1 MPSSRLHIPAAH
13 RLPVQCVLYMPHEKR
28 QGPGTIMNLSMDRCH
43 METRMEVCPGMI
55 VALYLLLPN
64 APQDIAIERAMVT
77 WARRGECGIQ
87 MQCLQ
92 PAEANQL
99 QDYLTVR
106 AC

>member
-1 MPSSRLHIPAAH
+1 MQTTTLQVPSSH
-13 RLPVQCVLYMPHEKR
+13 RVPVQCVLYMPHNKH
-28 QGPGTIMNLSMDRCH
+28 QSPGTIVNLSMDRCH

-55 VALYLLLPN
+55 VGLYLLLPN

-99 QDYLTVR
+99 RDYLTFR